1 MTQSWTL
8 SPGQGAASLKPSAQ
22 PSQALGDYDVRIRV
36 RATSL
41 NARDLMIAQGLSPL
55 PALDQLIPLSDGS
68 GDVIETGAGVSRVS
82 MGDRVVVAF
91 NPAHQ
96 NGDYQ
101 AWMEPSAL
109 GGATQ
114 GLLREETVLNEM
126 ALVRIPGAVSYE
138 QAACLPCASVVAWN
152 ALFESGPFRPGM
164 TVLTTGTGNVSLA
177 AVVLAK
183 SAGARVGV
191 TSSSDHK
198 IEAAISLGANFGV
211 NYRASEDWGDNVREE
226 TDGRGADIVLENAGP
241 PSVAQSIRSA
251 APGGR
256 VLQIGWKG
264 LEGPPLNVLE
274 MALRSVT
281 LKPVMVGSRT
291 MLERLVAAVSV
302 NQLEMPIY
310 DVFPFD
316 AAPSAFAAAKDGPH
330 GKVVITH

>member
-138 QAACLPCASVVAWN
+138 QAACLPCASVVA
-152 ALFESGPFRPGM
+152 
-164 TVLTTGTGNVSLA
+164 
-177 AVVLAK
+177 
-183 SAGARVGV
+183 
-191 TSSSDHK
+191 
-198 IEAAISLGANFGV
+198 
-211 NYRASEDWGDNVREE
+211 
-226 TDGRGADIVLENAGP
+226 
-241 PSVAQSIRSA
+241 
-251 APGGR
+251 
-256 VLQIGWKG
+256 
-264 LEGPPLNVLE
+264 
-274 MALRSVT
+274 
-281 LKPVMVGSRT
+281 
-291 MLERLVAAVSV
+291 
-302 NQLEMPIY
+302 
-310 DVFPFD
+310 
-316 AAPSAFAAAKDGPH
+316 
-330 GKVVITH
+330 